1 MGVIVKKRIFLLIL
15 TGVGIGIGFLG
26 SSLNAMQRRNPMDI
40 ANLINH
46 DERPGVPGV
55 GVPAAQAPAVA
66 GHPAVAPTNRQAL
79 TEVLKKL
86 LTAPWALGS
95 SITSFIHNSTTNV
108 EPASKVLMRCILEG
122 VLCGVSLYF
131 ASSDGLG
138 LAANKRLQLADFA
151 LEDIF
156 SGTPSHFTTSRLWIA
171 ISGLQYCV
179 TFLGLSGLRL
189 YAWVFGLIIG
199 LRCAY
204 DSLIKLPIS
213 VVSGNSDAQRRRM
226 GYPYRFGLDD

>member
-1 MGVIVKKRIFLLIL
+1 MKKQIFLVIL
-15 TGVGIGIGFLG
+15 TGMGLGIGFFG
-26 SSLNAMQRRNPMDI
+26 SSLNAMRRVNPMDI
-40 ANLINH
+40 GNLINH
-46 DERPGVPGV
+46 DVRPGVLGAGARAGQAPGV
-55 GVPAAQAPAVA
+55 CE
-66 GHPAVAPTNRQAL
+66 HPAVAPANRQAL

-86 LTAPWALGS
+86 FTAPWALGS

-122 VLCGVSLYF
+122 ILCGVSLYF

-171 ISGLQYCV
+171 ISGLQYAV
-179 TFLGLSGLRL
+179 TFLGLTGLRL
-189 YAWVFGLIIG
+189 YAWFFGVIIG

-204 DSLIKLPIS
+204 DTLIKLPIS
-213 VVSGNSDAQRRRM
+213 VVSGNSEAQRRRT
-226 GYPYRFGLDD
+226 YPFNFGLND

>member
-15 TGVGIGIGFLG
+15 TGIGVGIGFLG
-26 SSLNAMQRRNPMDI
+26 SSLNAMRRGNPMDI
-40 ANLINH
+40 ENLINH
-46 DERPGVPGV
+46 DERPAAPAGGL
-55 GVPAAQAPAVA
+55 PAAQAPAVA
-66 GHPAVAPTNRQAL
+66 GNPAVAPANRQAV
-79 TEVLKKL
+79 TNVLKKL
-86 LTAPWALGS
+86 LAAPWELGV

-108 EPASKVLMRCILEG
+108 EPASKVLMRCALEG
-122 VLCGVSLYF
+122 ALCGVSLYI
-131 ASSDGLG
+131 ASCDGLG
-138 LAANKRLQLADFA
+138 LVANKRLELADFA

-156 SGTPSHFTTSRLWIA
+156 SATPSHFTTSRLWIA

-213 VVSGNSDAQRRRM
+213 VVTGNTQAQRRM
-226 GYPYRFGLDD
+226 AYPFRFGLDD